1 MQDRLVLPL
10 DASTSESWPDLSFSF
25 FDSRLAAMPCP
36 GQVGANWQC
45 GNGSVGTTA
54 MNMFDL
60 AKATVVC
67 AGLGFLIYSFPLI
80 SQVSLIAILGIL
92 WLGYARKALV
102 GLRRR

>member
-1 MQDRLVLPL
+1 
-10 DASTSESWPDLSFSF
+10 
-25 FDSRLAAMPCP
+25 
-36 GQVGANWQC
+36 
-45 GNGSVGTTA
+45 

-67 AGLGFLIYSFPLI
+67 GSLGFLIYNFPLI
-80 SQVSLIAILGIL
+80 SQVSLIVILGLL